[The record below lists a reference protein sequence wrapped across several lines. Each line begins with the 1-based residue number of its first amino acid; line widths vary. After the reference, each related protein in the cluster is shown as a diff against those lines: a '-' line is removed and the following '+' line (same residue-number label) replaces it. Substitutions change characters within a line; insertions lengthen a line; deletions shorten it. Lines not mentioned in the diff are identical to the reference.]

1 MFEKFFKLWKT
12 GDLLDAS
19 FNEVDNMFKLAKDM
33 FEYSINLVIDQVK
46 NEEDIYKKD
55 RQLNKAEI
63 DVRRKILE
71 HLSVNPA
78 QDITPSLILA
88 TIVVDIERIGDYTKN
103 IVELADKTG
112 DTLQCEYKDIVKD
125 LRDRILKNM
134 AITIGSLEGDDR
146 ESVKNVIEE
155 HVEIASVCERN
166 MDRLINE
173 EIKIPT
179 KLSIIYA
186 LLFRY
191 IKRISAHTKN
201 VATSIVNPYDRIG
214 FKPENN
220 E

>member
-19 FNEVDNMFKLAKDM
+19 FKEVDNMFKLAKDM
-33 FEYSINLVIDQVK
+33 FEYSINLVIEQAE

-55 RQLNKAEI
+55 RELNKAEI
-63 DVRRKILE
+63 NVRRKILE

-78 QDITPSLILA
+78 QDITPSLVLA

-103 IVELADKTG
+103 IVELSDKTG
-112 DTLQCEYKDIVKD
+112 DKLQCEYKDIIKE

-134 AITIGSLEGDDR
+134 TITIDALEGKDK
-146 ESVKNVIEE
+146 ENVKIVIED
-155 HVEIASVCERN
+155 HVDIASICEKN
-166 MDRLINE
+166 MERLINE

-191 IKRISAHTKN
+191 VKRISAHTKN
-201 VATSIVNPYDRIG
+201 VATSIINPYDRIG
-214 FKPENN
+214 FKPEN
-220 E
+220 